1 MLSVRR
7 LFYVILMV
15 LGICGMFLLSN
26 INEKDTAIWSVKQE
40 VRRDVEKKQKILKGE
55 NRDNLE
61 KTEEV
66 QFYIL
71 GDEKKEFYGDIYRN
85 VCGLMED
92 LKVSWKKRSCIGDE
106 ELRDHKAV
114 FIFCDDTLHSY
125 VDLRRLANFIEAGGK
140 VILAAGLAEGY
151 EDSYLQPVLGI
162 VEKTIKESYPKL
174 RFQKGFFPVQE
185 EEMTYDGYHAS
196 TWIAIRKEAN
206 VYVEDAEGKVPI
218 VYSYAYG
225 NGVTLLI
232 NSTILQDQRMMGFLA
247 AGIGCLVKT
256 FVYPVVGVESI
267 ALEHFPE
274 VTSIDDKF
282 CMKLY
287 GRNTEAFVRDVVNP
301 VLQGMAVRQQ
311 LPYSIICEEELSDR
325 AKEKAN
331 CVKGKSDSKTKSIDF
346 QNRISENLLDT
357 RGVDLERGNL
367 LSIASSLAGFGIVS
381 HTFDVNQF
389 LTMDGK
395 EASWERAK
403 YQLKDFEK
411 RVLEHT
417 EFLIKTTAADAKG
430 ACKSYMDMDC
440 SWKESKDCIVIYADN
455 MVEGQPFFVRS
466 KKRIRKAQGAEVV
479 ALENNYFFVRLN
491 SCKAVLT
498 LE

>member
-26 INEKDTAIWSVKQE
+26 INEKDTALLSEKQVVKQG
-40 VRRDVEKKQKILKGE
+40 VEKEKKNLRGE
-55 NRDNLE
+55 NIDQS
-61 KTEEV
+61 EEV

-71 GDEKKEFYGDIYRN
+71 GDENKELYGDIYRN
-85 VCGLMED
+85 VCGLMND
-92 LKVSWKKRSCIGDE
+92 LKVSWKKRACIGDE
-106 ELRDHKAV
+106 ELCDHKAV

-125 VDLRRLANFIEAGGK
+125 VDLRRLADFIEAGGK

-196 TWIAIRKEAN
+196 TWLTVRKEAN
-206 VYVEDAEGKVPI
+206 VHVGDVDGKVPI

-225 NGVTLLI
+225 NGETLII
-232 NSTILQDQRMMGFLA
+232 NSTILQDQRMMGFLT
-247 AGIGCLVKT
+247 AGIGCLLET
-256 FVYPVVGVESI
+256 FVYPVVGVECI
-267 ALEHFPE
+267 TLEHYPV
-274 VTSIDDKF
+274 VTNIDDKV

-287 GRNTEAFVRDVVNP
+287 GRNAEAFLRDVVSP

-311 LPYSIICEEELSDR
+311 LPYIIMREEELSD
-325 AKEKAN
+325 
-331 CVKGKSDSKTKSIDF
+331 CVETSGTDLDS
-346 QNRISENLLDT
+346 
-357 RGVDLERGNL
+357 GNML
-367 LSIASSLAGFGIVS
+367 AIASSLAGYGTIS
-381 HTFDVNQF
+381 HTFDINQF
-389 LTMDGK
+389 LTVDGK
-395 EASWERAK
+395 EASWERVK

-411 RVLEHT
+411 RVLEPT
-417 EFLIKTTAADAKG
+417 DFLTKATAADAKS
-430 ACKSYMDMDC
+430 ACKSYQEMDC

-466 KKRIRKAQGAEVV
+466 KKRIRKAQGAEVI
-479 ALENNYFFVRLN
+479 ALENNYYSVRLN

>member
-26 INEKDTAIWSVKQE
+26 INEKDTALLSEKQVVKQ
-40 VRRDVEKKQKILKGE
+40 DVEKEKKNLRGE
-55 NRDNLE
+55 NIDQS
-61 KTEEV
+61 EEV

-71 GDEKKEFYGDIYRN
+71 GDENKELYGDIYRN
-85 VCGLMED
+85 VCGLMND
-92 LKVSWKKRSCIGDE
+92 LKVSWKKRACIGDE
-106 ELRDHKAV
+106 ELCDHKAV

-125 VDLRRLANFIEAGGK
+125 VDLRRLADFIEAGGK

-196 TWIAIRKEAN
+196 TWLTVRKEAN
-206 VYVEDAEGKVPI
+206 VHVEDVDGKVPT

-225 NGVTLLI
+225 NGETLII
-232 NSTILQDQRMMGFLA
+232 NSTILQDQRMMGFLT
-247 AGIGCLVKT
+247 AGIGCLLET

-274 VTSIDDKF
+274 VTSIDDKV

-287 GRNTEAFVRDVVNP
+287 GRNAEAFVRDVVSP

-311 LPYSIICEEELSDR
+311 LPYIIMREEELSDR
-325 AKEKAN
+325 VETS
-331 CVKGKSDSKTKSIDF
+331 GTDLDS
-346 QNRISENLLDT
+346 
-357 RGVDLERGNL
+357 GNML
-367 LSIASSLAGFGIVS
+367 AIASSLAGYGTIS
-381 HTFDVNQF
+381 HTFDINQF
-389 LTMDGK
+389 LTVDGK
-395 EASWERAK
+395 DASWERVK

-411 RVLEHT
+411 RVLEPT
-417 EFLIKTTAADAKG
+417 DFLTKATAADAKS
-430 ACKSYMDMDC
+430 ACKSYQEMDC

-455 MVEGQPFFVRS
+455 MVEGQPFLVRS
-466 KKRIRKAQGAEVV
+466 KKRIRKVQGAEVI
-479 ALENNYFFVRLN
+479 ALENNYYSVRLN

>member
-26 INEKDTAIWSVKQE
+26 INERDTAIWSVKQE
-40 VRRDVEKKQKILKGE
+40 VRQDVEKKQKILKGE
-55 NRDNLE
+55 NQDNLE

-71 GDEKKEFYGDIYRN
+71 GDEKKELYGDIYRN
-85 VCGLMED
+85 VCGLMND
-92 LKVSWKKRSCIGDE
+92 LKVSWKKRACIGDE
-106 ELRDHKAV
+106 ELCDHKAV

-125 VDLRRLANFIEAGGK
+125 VDLRRLAEFIEAGGK

-196 TWIAIRKEAN
+196 TWIAIRKDAK
-206 VYVEDAEGKVPI
+206 VYVEDAEEKVPI

-225 NGVTLLI
+225 NGETLLI
-232 NSTILQDQRMMGFLA
+232 NSTILQDQRMMGFLT
-247 AGIGCLVKT
+247 AGIGCLLET
-256 FVYPVVGVESI
+256 FVYPVVGVECI
-267 ALEHFPE
+267 TLEHYPV
-274 VTSIDDKF
+274 VTNIDDKV

-287 GRNTEAFVRDVVNP
+287 GRNAEAFVRDVVSP

-311 LPYSIICEEELSDR
+311 LPYIIMREEELSDR
-325 AKEKAN
+325 VETS
-331 CVKGKSDSKTKSIDF
+331 GTDLDS
-346 QNRISENLLDT
+346 
-357 RGVDLERGNL
+357 GNML
-367 LSIASSLAGFGIVS
+367 AIASSLAGYGTIS
-381 HTFDVNQF
+381 HTFDINQF
-389 LTMDGK
+389 LTVDGK
-395 EASWERAK
+395 EASWERVK

-411 RVLEHT
+411 RVLEPT
-417 EFLIKTTAADAKG
+417 DFLTKATAADAKS
-430 ACKSYMDMDC
+430 ACKSYQEMDC
-440 SWKESKDCIVIYADN
+440 SWKESKECIVIYADN
-455 MVEGQPFFVRS
+455 MVEGQPFLVRS
-466 KKRIRKAQGAEVV
+466 KKRIRKVQGAEVI
-479 ALENNYFFVRLN
+479 ALENNYYSVRLN

>member
-26 INEKDTAIWSVKQE
+26 INERDTAIWSVKQE
-40 VRRDVEKKQKILKGE
+40 VRQDVEKKQKILKGE
-55 NRDNLE
+55 NQDNLE

-71 GDEKKEFYGDIYRN
+71 GDEKKELYGDIYRN

-92 LKVSWKKRSCIGDE
+92 LKVSWKKRSCISDE

-125 VDLRRLANFIEAGGK
+125 VDLRRLADFIEAGGK

-196 TWIAIRKEAN
+196 TWIAIRKDAK

-225 NGVTLLI
+225 NGGTLLI

-247 AGIGCLVKT
+247 AGIGCLVET

-267 ALEHFPE
+267 ALEHFFE
-274 VTSIDDKF
+274 VTSIDDKV

-287 GRNTEAFVRDVVNP
+287 GRNTEAFVRDVVSP

-311 LPYSIICEEELSDR
+311 LLYSIICEEGSSDR
-325 AKEKAN
+325 VETS
-331 CVKGKSDSKTKSIDF
+331 GTDLDS
-346 QNRISENLLDT
+346 
-357 RGVDLERGNL
+357 GNML
-367 LSIASSLAGFGIVS
+367 AIASNLAGYGIVS

-389 LTMDGK
+389 LSVDGK
-395 EASWERAK
+395 EASWERVK

-411 RVLEHT
+411 RVLEPT
-417 EFLIKTTAADAKG
+417 EFLTKTTASDAKA
-430 ACKSYMDMDC
+430 ACKSYQEMDC
-440 SWKESKDCIVIYADN
+440 SWKESKDCILIYADN

-466 KKRIRKAQGAEVV
+466 KKRILKAQGAEVV
-479 ALENNYFFVRLN
+479 ALENNYYSVRLN

>member
-1 MLSVRR
+1 
-7 LFYVILMV
+7 
-15 LGICGMFLLSN
+15 
-26 INEKDTAIWSVKQE
+26 
-40 VRRDVEKKQKILKGE
+40 
-55 NRDNLE
+55 
-61 KTEEV
+61 
-66 QFYIL
+66 
-71 GDEKKEFYGDIYRN
+71 
-85 VCGLMED
+85 
-92 LKVSWKKRSCIGDE
+92 
-106 ELRDHKAV
+106 
-114 FIFCDDTLHSY
+114 
-125 VDLRRLANFIEAGGK
+125 
-140 VILAAGLAEGY
+140 
-151 EDSYLQPVLGI
+151 
-162 VEKTIKESYPKL
+162 
-174 RFQKGFFPVQE
+174 
-185 EEMTYDGYHAS
+185 MTYDGYHAS

-395 EASWERAK
+395 EASWERSK